1 MKKATDKELVELISK
16 LGLSQKA
23 AKLYLASLELGEAT
37 VQDLARQAK
46 VERTTAYY
54 TLQELKEAG
63 AIFETKRNK
72 KVFFLPEMPRNLL
85 RNTREKLLDFEDG
98 LEELEERK
106 HAIYRKPRIY
116 FLYGASG
123 FKHVWDMIFKSED
136 KEFRIITEGYSFLDF
151 VKEKYILDE
160 IIKNKKKLGI
170 KSRQIITDSPY
181 GRDIVAKDAQENRE
195 SRILPSR
202 IKVPFTE
209 LIAADFVAFISPR
222 WDNTLFVIENEN
234 FAETRKNL
242 FEALWGTLPNPYGKL
257 DKPS

>member
-85 RNTREKLLDFEDG
+85 RNTREKQRSSRPWQPPFEGTILCQDN
-98 LEELEERK
+98 
-106 HAIYRKPRIY
+106 
-116 FLYGASG
+116 ASLG
-123 FKHVWDMIFKSED
+123 F
-136 KEFRIITEGYSFLDF
+136 
-151 VKEKYILDE
+151 
-160 IIKNKKKLGI
+160 
-170 KSRQIITDSPY
+170 
-181 GRDIVAKDAQENRE
+181 
-195 SRILPSR
+195 
-202 IKVPFTE
+202 
-209 LIAADFVAFISPR
+209 
-222 WDNTLFVIENEN
+222 
-234 FAETRKNL
+234 
-242 FEALWGTLPNPYGKL
+242 
-257 DKPS
+257 